1 MSRNLPSEGSFDVTP
16 VLIRNEDLARATSGN
31 WIPEIDE
38 NHAPC
43 PGAARITVE
52 NGRLELQDLIKPTG
66 VVLIEPREITRGAAA
81 CLHLLHQ
88 AMALHT
94 TGRRP
99 EIIATRNFCTIRFCA
114 NTTVPRPRTRD
125 IPQASLLRAAGC
137 AQDAPL
143 ILLHD
148 RNPDRIA
155 FNTLAQAHRLGEIA
169 KEISLIADVALALH
183 EKLAEK
189 IHLC

>member
-43 PGAARITVE
+43 PGAARIISE
-52 NGRLELQDLIKPTG
+52 NGRLELQDLIRPTG
-66 VVLIEPREITRGAAA
+66 VVPIEPREITRGATA

-94 TGRRP
+94 TGRHP
-99 EIIATRNFCTIRFCA
+99 EIIATRNFCTIRFRA
-114 NTTVPRPRTRD
+114 STPVPRPRTRD
-125 IPQASLLRAAGC
+125 IPEASLLRAAGC

-148 RNPDRIA
+148 RNPDQVA